1 MKANTQTAHH
11 STEAQQK
18 RSQMMTAIFLGALV
32 GVLVG
37 ILGMA
42 LGVLGSNLLSLFM
55 DTAVY
60 TPRHEHGGYHFLRF
74 LFCGQHYRFLLYL
87 AKNPL
92 TAPTLNKK
100 TPDNRRLS
108 GVFCVFDDITFKA
121 RGWLPQARRWER

>member
-18 RSQMMTAIFLGALV
+18 QSQMMTAIFLGALV

-55 DTAVY
+55 DTAV
-60 TPRHEHGGYHFLRF
+60 
-74 LFCGQHYRFLLYL
+74 
-87 AKNPL
+87 L
-92 TAPTLNKK
+92 TLPGMSMAA
-100 TPDNRRLS
+100 
-108 GVFCVFDDITFKA
+108 ITFFAFFFVGSITASYFIWRKIH
-121 RGWLPQARRWER
+121 